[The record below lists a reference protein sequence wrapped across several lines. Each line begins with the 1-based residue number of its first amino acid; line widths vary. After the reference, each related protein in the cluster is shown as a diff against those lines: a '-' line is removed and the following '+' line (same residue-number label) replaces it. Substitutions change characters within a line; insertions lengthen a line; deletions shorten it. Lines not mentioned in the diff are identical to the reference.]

1 MTLRL
6 APLLLALALGL
17 SGLTGCTEPDDPAV
31 SPLEAPAESGYASY
45 GEPIALG
52 DGTVAL
58 RPAALTADP
67 ATYDGTVV
75 RVEGTVAE
83 VCRMEGC
90 WLTLENPTATPI
102 RVVVPRDAD
111 GRYLFTFPTDAGMLD
126 VIVEGTVDVDTMS
139 VEELRHYAED
149 EGRAQEEIDAITE
162 PQPTVVLTATGALV
176 EADAAT
182 EPEHAEGEPAAEP
195 AAQS

>member
-1 MTLRL
+1 MLKRTL
-6 APLLLALALGL
+6 PLVLALGL
-17 SGLTGCTEPDDPAV
+17 AGLTGCAEPDADDPAV
-31 SPLEAPAESGYASY
+31 SPLEVPADGYARY
-45 GEPIALG
+45 GEPIALD
-52 DGTVAL
+52 DGVVAL

-111 GRYLFTFPTDAGMLD
+111 GRYAFTFPTDAGMRD
-126 VIVEGTVDVDTMS
+126 VIVEGTVDVDTTS

-162 PQPTVVLTATGALV
+162 PRPTIVLTARGALV
-176 EADAAT
+176 EA
-182 EPEHAEGEPAAEP
+182 AEAEP
-195 AAQS
+195 AAQP